1 MASIKE
7 LRLRIKSLK
16 NTNKITAAMK
26 LVATSKLK
34 KSQDAMKANKPYS
47 EKLDEVL
54 GRISN
59 SSDLSNPLLE
69 AREIKRVRIY
79 AFTSDKGLCGSFNNG
94 LIKYANNT
102 IPEKFDKVEV
112 EVMTLGKR
120 ARDFFAKN
128 TQYFVKDFEGITKE
142 PNFADI
148 FPIAEEC
155 IESYLAGNIDEVHL
169 IFNEFESVL
178 TQIPQTK
185 KILPIEASNIENEE
199 VEENL
204 DSSIDYIFEPDGKS
218 LLDTLLPN
226 YVAVQFFQALLENA
240 AGEHGARMNAMDNA
254 TKNSKELIDNLTLV
268 MNRARQ
274 AQITTE
280 LTEILSGA
288 ESLKG

>member
-47 EKLDEVL
+47 DKLDEVL

-59 SSDLSNPLLE
+59 SSELSNPLLE
-69 AREIKRVRIY
+69 AREVKKVRIY
-79 AFTSDKGLCGSFNNG
+79 TFSSDKGLCGSFNNG
-94 LIKYANNT
+94 LIKYAKNT
-102 IPEKFDKVEV
+102 IPVEFAGKEI
-112 EVMTLGKR
+112 EVFTLGKR
-120 ARDFFAKN
+120 VKDFFSKN
-128 TQYFVKDFEGITKE
+128 TEYFVKDFEGITKN
-142 PNFADI
+142 PNFAEI
-148 FPIAEEC
+148 SEIANEC
-155 IESYLAGNIDEVHL
+155 IESFLEGKFDEVYL
-169 IFNEFESVL
+169 MFNEFESVL
-178 TQIPQTK
+178 TQNPMTK
-185 KILPIEASNIENEE
+185 KILPIEASAIE
-199 VEENL
+199 VEDEQEE
-204 DSSIDYIFEPDGKS
+204 SSSFDYIFEPDGNS
-218 LLDTLLPN
+218 LLETILPN
-226 YVAVQFFQALLENA
+226 YVAIQFFQALLENA

-280 LTEILSGA
+280 LTEIVSGA

>member
-47 EKLDEVL
+47 DKLDEVL

-69 AREIKRVRIY
+69 SREVKKVRIY
-79 AFTSDKGLCGSFNNG
+79 AFASDKGLCGSFNNG
-94 LIKYANNT
+94 LIKYAKQT
-102 IPEKFDKVEV
+102 IPAEFGDKEV
-112 EVMTLGKR
+112 EVITLGKR
-120 ARDFFAKN
+120 AKDFFSKN
-128 TQYFVKDFEGITKE
+128 TEYFAKDYEGITKVPSFTE
-142 PNFADI
+142 ISPV
-148 FPIAEEC
+148 AEEC
-155 IESYLAGNIDEVHL
+155 IAAYLNGEFDEAYL
-169 IFNEFESVL
+169 MFNEFESVL
-178 TQIPQTK
+178 TQNPNNK
-185 KILPIEASNIENEE
+185 KILPIEASSIESEE
-199 VEENL
+199 EEN
-204 DSSIDYIFEPDGKS
+204 SSFDYIFEPDGKS

-280 LTEILSGA
+280 LTEIVSGA

>member
-7 LRLRIKSLK
+7 LRIRIKSLK

-47 EKLDEVL
+47 DKLDEVL

-59 SSDLSNPLLE
+59 SSDLTNPLLE
-69 AREIKRVRIY
+69 VREVKKVRIY

-94 LIKYANNT
+94 LIKYARNT
-102 IPEKFDKVEV
+102 LPQQFKGKDIEV
-112 EVMTLGKR
+112 LTLGKR
-120 ARDFFAKN
+120 AKDFFSKN
-128 TQYFVKDFEGITKE
+128 TEYFTHDFEGITKS

-148 FPIAEEC
+148 APIAEQC
-155 IESYLAGNIDEVHL
+155 IQDFLEGKIDEVHL
-169 IFNEFESVL
+169 LFNEFESVL
-178 TQIPQTK
+178 VQNPMTK
-185 KILPIEASNIENEE
+185 LILPIEANNIESEE
-199 VEENL
+199 GTT
-204 DSSIDYIFEPDGKS
+204 SFDYIYEPDGKA
-218 LLDTLLPN
+218 LLDTILPN
-226 YVAVQFFQALLENA
+226 YVAIQFFQGLLENA
-240 AGEHGARMNAMDNA
+240 AGEHGARMNAMENA
-254 TKNSKELIDNLTLV
+254 TKNSKELINDLTLV

-280 LTEILSGA
+280 LTEIVSGA

>member
-47 EKLDEVL
+47 DKLDEVL

-69 AREIKRVRIY
+69 SREVKKVRIY
-79 AFTSDKGLCGSFNNG
+79 AFASDKGLCGSFNNG
-94 LIKYANNT
+94 LIKYAKQT
-102 IPEKFDKVEV
+102 IPAEFGDKEV
-112 EVMTLGKR
+112 EVITLGKR
-120 ARDFFAKN
+120 AKDFFSKN
-128 TQYFVKDFEGITKE
+128 TEYFAKDYEGITKVPSFTE
-142 PNFADI
+142 ISPV
-148 FPIAEEC
+148 AEEC
-155 IESYLAGNIDEVHL
+155 ITAYLNGDFDEAYL
-169 IFNEFESVL
+169 MFNEFESVL
-178 TQIPQTK
+178 TQNPHTK
-185 KILPIEASNIENEE
+185 KILPIEASSIESEE
-199 VEENL
+199 EEN
-204 DSSIDYIFEPDGKS
+204 SSFDYIFEPDGKS

-280 LTEILSGA
+280 LTEIVSGA